1 MIKLINIL
9 NEESMGNSFTTIDS
23 IANRKILNLVLKH
36 HPELK
41 TKLMD
46 YYKNSETLPYRKNYV
61 YRTITNFM
69 EAKAGI
75 YDTEIMNQVTL
86 LFLINPYVTD
96 FLNEKLENGSNNFF
110 TYFEYT
116 GDEIE
121 VYDEWENETCD
132 DCRGY
137 GTSEC
142 NMCNGNGVN
151 GDCYTCDGT
160 GEIEDEDGEEGDTL
174 VCDECNGGGEETCEW
189 CAGDGE
195 SDCEYCDGHGEVEK
209 EFQSHQLNIYTK
221 RYISFEPLNDPDVDL
236 RPNRERPIDYFMEIN
251 EDKKILLWDVYN
263 DKEYSKNDDSE
274 IVNDLNDVIDFKS
287 EKLTNWDFK
296 YSL

>member
-9 NEESMGNSFTTIDS
+9 NEESMGNSFTPLDTPV
-23 IANRKILNLVLKH
+23 NRKILNLVLKH

-61 YRTITNFM
+61 WRTITNFM

-75 YDTEIMNQVTL
+75 DDIEYSKHDDSEIVNDP
-86 LFLINPYVTD
+86 N
-96 FLNEKLENGSNNFF
+96 
-110 TYFEYT
+110 
-116 GDEIE
+116 DEIE
-121 VYDEWENETCD
+121 VYDEWENVTCD

-195 SDCEYCDGHGEVEK
+195 ADCEYCHGHGEVEN
-209 EFQSHQLNIYTK
+209 EFQSHQLKTYAK
-221 RYISFEPLNDPDVDL
+221 WYISFEPLRDPNVNL
-236 RPNRERPIDYFMEIN
+236 RPNRERFIDYFMEIN
-251 EDKKILLWDVYN
+251 EDKKILLWDAEE
-263 DKEYSKNDDSE
+263 DIEYSKHDDSE
-274 IVNDLNDVIDFKS
+274 IVNDPNDVIEFES
-287 EKLTNWDFK
+287 GKLTNWDFK
-296 YSL
+296 YML

>member
-1 MIKLINIL
+1 MIKLVNIL
-9 NEESMGNSFTTIDS
+9 NEESMGNSFTPLDS

-41 TKLMD
+41 TKLKD

-69 EAKAGI
+69 ETKAGI
-75 YDTEIMNQVTL
+75 NDTEIINQVTL
-86 LFLINPYVTD
+86 LFLINPYVSD

-121 VYDEWENETCD
+121 VYDEWENKTCKE
-132 DCRGY
+132 CRGY
-137 GTSEC
+137 GTEVC
-142 NMCNGNGVN
+142 NMCNGSGVG

-174 VCDECNGGGEETCEW
+174 VCDECDGGGEETCEW
-189 CAGDGE
+189 CVGDGE
-195 SDCEYCDGHGEVEK
+195 SDCEYCHGQGEVEE
-209 EFQSHQLNIYTK
+209 EFQSHQLKTYEK
-221 RYISFEPLNDPDVDL
+221 RYISFEPLNDPDVSL
-236 RPNRERPIDYFMEIN
+236 PNRERPIDYFMEIN
-251 EDKKILLWDVYN
+251 EDKKILLWDVYV
-263 DKEYSKNDDSE
+263 DKEYSKHDDSE
-274 IVNDLNDVIDFKS
+274 IVNDLNDVIQFKS

-296 YSL
+296 YML